1 MVNDSPANGAM
12 LRNGWRFR
20 VARQLYNVLIH
31 LLIPVAI
38 LHFLWR
44 SRHEPAYRRHLAER
58 VGAGSR
64 RAPRPALWIHAVSL
78 GEMRVA
84 RTLVSRLV
92 QRRPCPRIQLTTLT
106 PAGRAEGERMR
117 NDGLPVAVRY
127 LPLDSP
133 WIMRRFIRILRPGAL
148 ILIETELWPNLL
160 HMCRREAVPCALVN
174 ARLSPRLRNTYRRF
188 RTLYGPLLAG
198 LEWVAAQGPEDAR
211 HLEELGA
218 RHVTVTGNLKYD
230 PALPRSETSLTR
242 ALLPP
247 GLLWL
252 AGSTHPGE
260 ETQLLKVLG
269 DLRKNLAPA
278 RIHLLLAPRHPAR
291 TPDVVREVR
300 AHGFTAVERSRIR
313 ATRRTE
319 DVIVLDTLG
328 ELASLYA
335 LADAAFI
342 GGSLVAHGGQNPL
355 EAIACGCPVIIGPD
369 VGNFA
374 DIVEELVAAGAMIR
388 VADGDELRA
397 AMERLLTDPEKAHA
411 MSRLALTTVKAHGDA
426 ADRTLDLVEPL
437 LARIAPMA
445 ETSMYTPDQFPME

>member
-1 MVNDSPANGAM
+1 MENDPPRDKPPTLGN
-12 LRNGWRFR
+12 WQFR
-20 VARQLYNVLIH
+20 LARQAYNLLIH

-44 SRHEPAYRRHLAER
+44 SRREPAYRMHLTER
-58 VGAGSR
+58 LGAGSR
-64 RAPRPALWIHAVSL
+64 PEPQPALWIHAVSL

-84 RTLVSRLV
+84 RILVTHLA
-92 QRRPCPRIQLTTLT
+92 QRRPRPRIQLTTLT

-133 WIMRRFIRILRPGAL
+133 WIVRRFIRLLRPGAL

-160 HMCRREAVPCALVN
+160 HECRREALPCALVN
-174 ARLSPRLRNTYRRF
+174 ARLSPRLRKAYRRF
-188 RTLYGPLLAG
+188 QPLYGPLLAG
-198 LEWVAAQGPEDAR
+198 LEWVGAQGPEDTR

-218 RHVTVTGNLKYD
+218 RHVKVTGNLKYD
-230 PALPRSETSLTR
+230 QVLARSETGLTR

-260 ETQLLKVLG
+260 ETLLLKVFG
-269 DLRKNLAPA
+269 DLRKNLVPSHV
-278 RIHLLLAPRHPAR
+278 HLLLAPRHPAR
-291 TPDVVREVR
+291 TPDVLREVR

-335 LADAAFI
+335 LADVAFI

-355 EAIACGCPVIIGPD
+355 EAIASGCPVVMGPD
-369 VGNFA
+369 TRNFA
-374 DIVEELVAAGAMIR
+374 DIVQQLVRAGAMTQLGC
-388 VADGDELRA
+388 AEELRA
-397 AMERLLTDPEKAHA
+397 VVEQLLKEPEKRRS
-411 MSRLALTTVKAHGDA
+411 MSRLALKTVQANRGA
-426 ADRTLDLVEPL
+426 TDRTLTLMEPL
-437 LARIAPMA
+437 LTRIAAMGEA
-445 ETSMYTPDQFPME
+445 SMYTPDERPKE